1 MTGTLD
7 IARHVLSDAVIDDRE
22 AGVYRANRRI
32 FTDEEIFELEMKY
45 IFEGNWIYLA
55 HESQIPNPGDYFT
68 TYIGRQP
75 IVITRG
81 RDGNLNALINAC
93 AHRGAMICRRKTD
106 NRMTLTCPFHG
117 WTFRNDGTLLKVK
130 DPDDAGY
137 PDTFNTQGS
146 HNLTKVARFESYRG
160 FLFGSLNP
168 DVPELGEHL
177 GDTTKVI
184 DMLVDQSPEGLEVL
198 RGSSTYTFDGNW
210 KVQAENG
217 ADGYHVTATHW
228 NYAAT
233 TSRRNT
239 GESKN
244 TTKTVDAGSWGKSGG
259 GYWSYPNGHLCLW
272 TWAGNPADRPLWDQM
287 DRLKEE
293 FGDAKGEFM
302 VKGSRNLC
310 LYPNVYLMDQFS
322 TQIRH
327 FRPIAPDKT
336 EVTIYCIAPKGES
349 DEARA
354 WRIRQYEDFFNA
366 SGMATPDDLEEFRS
380 CQLTFRATAAPWNDM
395 SRGAKHWITG
405 PDEVATSL
413 GMEGVISAGAA
424 NEDEG
429 LYPVQHG
436 HWLEV
441 MRQALAQEESQRATT
456 SAAGDQNPDTAADTA
471 AASA

>member
-1 MTGTLD
+1 MTASATD
-7 IARHVLSDAVIDDRE
+7 PVSHVAGVLADAVIDDPK

-32 FTDEEIFELEMKY
+32 FTDEEIFELEMKHL
-45 IFEGNWIYLA
+45 FEGNWIYLA
-55 HESQIPNPGDYFT
+55 HESQVAAPGDYFT

-75 IVITRG
+75 VVITRSK
-81 RDGNLNALINAC
+81 DGTLNCLINAC

-117 WTFRNDGTLLKVK
+117 WTFRNDGSLLKVK
-130 DPDDAGY
+130 DPEGAGY
-137 PDTFNTQGS
+137 PESFNVGGS
-146 HNLTKVARFESYRG
+146 HNMTRVARFDSYRG

-168 DVPELGEHL
+168 DVVPLTEHL
-177 GDTTKVI
+177 GDATTVI

-198 RGSSTYTFDGNW
+198 RGSSTYTYDGNW

-239 GESKN
+239 GESAN
-244 TTKTVDAGSWGKSGG
+244 DTKALDAASWGKSGG
-259 GYWSYPNGHLCLW
+259 GYWSFPNGHLCLW
-272 TWAGNPADRPLWDQM
+272 TWAANPQDRPLWDKLAE
-287 DRLKEE
+287 LKAAHGE
-293 FGDAKGEFM
+293 AKGEFM

-310 LYPNVYLMDQFS
+310 LYPNVYVMDQFS

-327 FRPIAPDKT
+327 FRPISPDKT

-349 DEARA
+349 DAARA
-354 WRIRQYEDFFNA
+354 ARIRQYEDFFNA

-380 CQLTFRATAAPWNDM
+380 CQLTFRAEAAPWNDM
-395 SRGAKHWITG
+395 SRGAQHWLTG
-405 PDEVATSL
+405 PDEVAESL
-413 GMEGVISAGAA
+413 GMHAVLSSGRK

-436 HWLEV
+436 YWLTA
-441 MRQALAQEESQRATT
+441 MKQALATESEK
-456 SAAGDQNPDTAADTA
+456 
-471 AASA
+471 